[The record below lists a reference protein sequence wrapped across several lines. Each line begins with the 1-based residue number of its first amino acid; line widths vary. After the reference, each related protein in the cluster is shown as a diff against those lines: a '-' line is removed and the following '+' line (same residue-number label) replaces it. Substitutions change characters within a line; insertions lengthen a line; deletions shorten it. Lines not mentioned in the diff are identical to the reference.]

1 MSAATQRIPVLV
13 TPEEKEHIANLAREA
28 GLSMG
33 EFFRQA
39 AAAYRPSEDA
49 AFLEGMI
56 AQINKS
62 AAMAEAAVDETL
74 AFVAASNERIVQME
88 LRAARRP
95 AD

>member
-49 AFLEGMI
+49 AFL
-56 AQINKS
+56 
-62 AAMAEAAVDETL
+62 
-74 AFVAASNERIVQME
+74 
-88 LRAARRP
+88 RRDDC
-95 AD
+95 ANQQECSDGGGGGR